1 MSFLS
6 RLFGGRGGGAGDDD
20 GDVEARLEKVETE
33 AKKALPGYVGTAFNR
48 AGDLALKHGLKDR
61 AAEYYGQAIDAFL
74 EDGQREAARGV
85 ANKII
90 RVRPGATRTLC
101 TLIWLDLGAR
111 HTATALLHLRD
122 YVDAARNV
130 GRQALAGDQIREM
143 ARIVPDDE
151 FVQAAAD
158 ALDILDRSRDA
169 DEVRNWAGSKGG
181 PEAVRDPYEL
191 ADACLRAA
199 VKSNQRTERPPEEP
213 TVAEPEPMSVAEPE
227 PMPAPEPGPPPVEA
241 ASPPQ
246 AEVVA
251 DLDADIPEE
260 ELVED
265 RGEPDRGEPD
275 DEGLDDEDSDSND
288 DQADAA
294 PEPGERVAA
303 STLDEQGAP
312 TEVGQSGRKKKR
324 RNKNKKKGR
333 KRR

>member
-6 RLFGGRGGGAGDDD
+6 RLFGGRGGDAGDDD
-20 GDVEARLEKVETE
+20 GDVEARLERVETE
-33 AKKALPGYVGTAFNR
+33 AEKALPGYVGTAFNR

-61 AAEYYGQAIDAFL
+61 AAEYYGRAIDAFL

-90 RVRPGATRTLC
+90 RVRPGAARTLC

-122 YVDAARNV
+122 YVEAARNV

-158 ALDILDRSRDA
+158 ALDILDQSRDA
-169 DEVRNWAGSKGG
+169 DEVRHWVGSKGG

-199 VKSNQRTERPPEEP
+199 VRSNQRTERPPEEQ
-213 TVAEPEPMSVAEPE
+213 TVAEPEPT
-227 PMPAPEPGPPPVEA
+227 PA
-241 ASPPQ
+241 
-246 AEVVA
+246 
-251 DLDADIPEE
+251 ADIPVE
-260 ELVED
+260 ELAED
-265 RGEPDRGEPD
+265 GGEPD
-275 DEGLDDEDSDSND
+275 DEEPDDEELDSVD

-294 PEPGERVAA
+294 PEPDERVAA
-303 STLDEQGAP
+303 SPSGEQGAP
-312 TEVGQSGRKKKR
+312 TEVGRGGREKDRPNRKKW
-324 RNKNKKKGR
+324 R